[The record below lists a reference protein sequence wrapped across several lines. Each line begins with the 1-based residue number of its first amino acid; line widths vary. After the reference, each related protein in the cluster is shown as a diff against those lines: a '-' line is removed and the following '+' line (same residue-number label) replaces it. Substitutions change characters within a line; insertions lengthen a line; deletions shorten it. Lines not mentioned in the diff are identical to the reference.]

1 MSQKSYD
8 NTPTLYLVSTPIGN
22 LSDFTYRA
30 VEVLSNVD
38 IIFSEDTR
46 VTSVLL
52 NHYNIKK
59 PLIPSHKFNED
70 ISSEKMFEYLSK
82 GKSIALVSDRGT
94 PLISDPGNYCVK
106 KVIEK
111 GYNVVSIPGATALI
125 SALVVSGLDSDKFLF
140 YGFLNS
146 KGSKRREELERIKKE
161 RFTIIFYEAPHRI
174 NETLKDIYKIF
185 GDRKIS
191 ISREI
196 SKKFE
201 EIYREN
207 ISKIIETFG
216 DPKGEYV
223 IVVEGNKEETNYQE
237 ITIKKHYDLYLDKG
251 YSEKEAMKIVA
262 KERKISKSEVYK
274 SVKLFSK
281 K

>member
-1 MSQKSYD
+1 MSQKSYN

-30 VEVLSNVD
+30 VDVLNNVD

-46 VTSVLL
+46 VTSILL

-59 PLIPSHKFNED
+59 LLIPSHKFNED
-70 ISSEKMFEYLSK
+70 ISSEKMLDYLSK
-82 GKSIALVSDRGT
+82 GKNIALVSDRGT
-94 PLISDPGNYCVK
+94 PLISDPGNHCVK

-146 KGSKRREELERIKKE
+146 KISKRKEELETIKKE
-161 RFTIIFYEAPHRI
+161 KFTIIFYEAPHRI
-174 NETLKDIYKIF
+174 NETLRDIYKIF

-207 ISKIIETFG
+207 ISKIIETLG
-216 DPKGEYV
+216 EPKGEYV
-223 IVVEGNKEETNYQE
+223 IVVEGNKEEPDYQE
-237 ITIKKHYDLYLDKG
+237 ITIQKHLDLYLNEG
-251 YSEKEAMKIVA
+251 YSEKEAMKMVA
-262 KERKISKSEVYK
+262 KERKIPKSEVYK
-274 SVKLFSK
+274 KIKLLSK